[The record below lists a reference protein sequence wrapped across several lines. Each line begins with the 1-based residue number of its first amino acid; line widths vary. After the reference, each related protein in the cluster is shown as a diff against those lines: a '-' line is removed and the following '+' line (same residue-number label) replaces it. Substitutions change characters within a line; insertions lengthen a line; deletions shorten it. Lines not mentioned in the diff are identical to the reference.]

1 MWVTHVVFAGF
12 YNCSRIRWWCVSLQY
27 LIHHHTHASI
37 SHPPTHTGNICTHSP
52 PVTSPTPTSDSTLLL
67 VVRLSVS
74 NLERGRRGGWEGE
87 ERRRHLM
94 FNWKRYAGFSLIC
107 TRKCRLSHSL
117 SLSYHLLLP
126 TVSSSFS
133 LLSLVPFFVSTKCTF
148 LRLVRPLFLP
158 PLRLSFPSSDLSSL
172 PVSFSTPSAR
182 SDLLLCFSLMLECK
196 STYACALIHASV
208 LECHH
213 ICLLCEFD
221 TSKGCHKLNKSIPC
235 SVLHW
240 QN

>member
-1 MWVTHVVFAGF
+1 M
-12 YNCSRIRWWCVSLQY
+12 RR
-27 LIHHHTHASI
+27 
-37 SHPPTHTGNICTHSP
+37 
-52 PVTSPTPTSDSTLLL
+52 
-67 VVRLSVS
+67 
-74 NLERGRRGGWEGE
+74 RGR
-87 ERRRHLM
+87 LM

-107 TRKCRLSHSL
+107 TRKCRLSPSVAHCLLFLLTSL
-117 SLSYHLLLP
+117 SC
-126 TVSSSFS
+126 
-133 LLSLVPFFVSTKCTF
+133 PFFCLYKMYFFASCPPSLSSPTSSLIPF
-148 LRLVRPLFLP
+148 LWSFLP
-158 PLRLSFPSSDLSSL
+158 ASQFFYPLS
-172 PVSFSTPSAR
+172 

-196 STYACALIHASV
+196 STYACALINASV

>member
-74 NLERGRRGGWEGE
+74 NLERGRRGGWEEE
-87 ERRRHLM
+87 ERRRRLM

-133 LLSLVPFFVSTKCTF
+133 LLSLVPFFCLYKMHFFASCPPSLSSPTSSLIPF
-148 LRLVRPLFLP
+148 LWSFLP
-158 PLRLSFPSSDLSSL
+158 ASQFFYPLSTQWFAAVLLSYARVQEYICMRFNTCKRIGVPSHLSS
-172 PVSFSTPSAR
+172 VW
-182 SDLLLCFSLMLECK
+182 
-196 STYACALIHASV
+196 IW
-208 LECHH
+208 
-213 ICLLCEFD
+213 
-221 TSKGCHKLNKSIPC
+221 HK
-235 SVLHW
+235 
-240 QN
+240 